1 MTTDIVKLNP
11 SEYGLDETKAN
22 QIASQFQPML
32 DKMVELENEF
42 NEVMKLPIEEKTTSL
57 KAKELRLKYV
67 KVRTGTAEIHKQQKA
82 FYLAGGRFVDGW
94 KNAQLF
100 ASQGIEEKLEEV
112 EKYAENLEKER
123 IRKLQLERELELEK
137 YEAENLT
144 SLNLGAMSGDVYNAF
159 LVGTKSNY
167 EAKKEAER
175 IAEEQRLEQIRK
187 EAEER
192 EAQRLENERL
202 KKEAEQREKE
212 IEAERKANDERL
224 RKEREEAEK
233 VLAEERRKADEERK
247 KLEAEQADKLRKER
261 EEREKAEAELKR
273 KQDQEKAE
281 ADRLAK
287 IEQEKIEAEKKA
299 LKAPDKIKLIE
310 LIKQFDAIEMPT
322 VKSAEA
328 KKIIENI
335 LILRGKLT
343 TFINEN
349 ANKL

>member
-1 MTTDIVKLNP
+1 MTDIVKLNP
-11 SEYGLDETKAN
+11 SEYGLDETKAQ

-42 NEVMKLPIEEKTTSL
+42 NEIVKLPIEEKATSL

-100 ASQGIEEKLEEV
+100 ASQGIEDKLEEI

-123 IRKLQLERELELEK
+123 IRQLQLDRELELEK
-137 YEAENLT
+137 YEVENLT
-144 SLNLGAMSGDVYNAF
+144 SLNLGSMSTDVYNAF
-159 LVGTKSNY
+159 LVGTKANY

-175 IAEEQRLEQIRK
+175 KAEEQRLEQIKK

-202 KKEAEQREKE
+202 KKEAEEREKA

-247 KLEAEQADKLRKER
+247 KLEAEQAEKLRKER

-273 KQDQEKAE
+273 KQDEEKAE
-281 ADRLAK
+281 AERLAK
-287 IEQEKIEAEKKA
+287 IERDRIEAEKKA
-299 LKAPDKIKLIE
+299 LKAPDKIKLAE

-322 VKSAEA
+322 VKSEEA

-343 TFINEN
+343 TFISEN